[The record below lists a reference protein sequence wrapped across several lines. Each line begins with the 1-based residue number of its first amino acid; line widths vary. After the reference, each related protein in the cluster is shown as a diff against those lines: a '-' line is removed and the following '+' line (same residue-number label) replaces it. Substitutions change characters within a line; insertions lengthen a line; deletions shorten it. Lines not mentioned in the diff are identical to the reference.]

1 MAWYISKIVF
11 RIVIDEKPTSQ
22 FDEQI
27 RLVEAENME
36 EAFAKAQQIGL
47 QEQET
52 FLSVNQQEC
61 KWIYL
66 GTTHLNLLNA
76 LQDGIQ
82 FFSLTNDAEEADS
95 YANFVIERT
104 KIFTP
109 KSTGMPYYTLA

>member
-47 QEQET
+47 REQET

-61 KWIYL
+61 KWTYL
-66 GTTHLNLLNA
+66 GTTHLNPLNA
-76 LQDGIQ
+76 LQDGVQ

-95 YANFVIERT
+95 YANFVMERT
-104 KIFTP
+104 KVFKP
-109 KSTGMPYYTLA
+109 KASSTPYYIVA